1 MLGQAGKGEIKLK
14 CQEQSFPEF
23 PNLLFG
29 QDEAGHSY
37 FDATH
42 YLSKMTEP
50 TPIQPF
56 FSQYRYQIKALCDT
70 YKISNDRV
78 CLINEDGHYLIDGTF
93 VFLFIAF
100 VKPDFLAYMC
110 ERIFELFAH
119 GVTVSDT
126 YLTTS
131 AASRLSKEVLT
142 ALINSYEKDAKQ

>member
-1 MLGQAGKGEIKLK
+1 MLGQTGKGEIQLK
-14 CQEQSFPEF
+14 CEEQSFPEF

-29 QDEAGHSY
+29 QNEAGRSY

-56 FSQYRYQIKALCDT
+56 FTQYRYQIKSLCDT
-70 YKISNDRV
+70 YEIDSKQV
-78 CLINEDGHYLIDGTF
+78 CLINEEGHYLIDGIF

-110 ERIFELFAH
+110 DRTFELFAH
-119 GVTVSDT
+119 GVAVSDT
-126 YLTTS
+126 YLVT
-131 AASRLSKEVLT
+131 AARSRLSREVLS
-142 ALINSYEKDAKQ
+142 AISDYEEKPK

>member
-1 MLGQAGKGEIKLK
+1 MLGQAGKGEIKLQ

-29 QDEAGHSY
+29 KSEDGRSY

-56 FSQYRYQIKALCDT
+56 FTQYRYQIKALCDT
-70 YKISNDRV
+70 YEIDSNKV
-78 CLINEDGHYLIDGTF
+78 SLINENGHYLIDGTF

-110 ERIFELFAH
+110 ERTFELFAH
-119 GVTVSDT
+119 GVTISDT
-126 YLTTS
+126 YLASS
-131 AASRLSKEVLT
+131 AAQRLSKEVLCS
-142 ALINSYEKDAKQ
+142 LISGYEKESKQ

>member
-1 MLGQAGKGEIKLK
+1 MLGQAGKGEINLK
-14 CQEQSFPEF
+14 CKEQSFPEF

-29 QDEAGHSY
+29 QDESGHSY
-37 FDATH
+37 FDATY

-56 FSQYRYQIKALCDT
+56 FSEYRYQIKALCDT
-70 YKISNDRV
+70 YEIDDKKV
-78 CLINEDGHYLIDGTF
+78 CLINEEGHYLIDGTF

-110 ERIFELFAH
+110 DRTFELFAH

-126 YLTTS
+126 YLLT
-131 AASRLSKEVLT
+131 AAHTRLSKEVLT
-142 ALINSYEKDAKQ
+142 TISDYEKDTKQ